1 MFMREHDK
9 VNILMVDDQPAKL
22 LTYEAILQELGENL
36 IKAGSGREA
45 LEHLL
50 KTDIAVVL
58 MDVSMPELN
67 GFELAEMIHQHPRYQ
82 KTAIIFISAVHLTDL
97 DQLRGYEH
105 GAVDYISVPV
115 IPALLRAKVRVFA
128 ELYRKTQQLER
139 LNREL
144 EQRVVERTAELEAY
158 ATRLR
163 DSEESLRTIFENAG
177 IGISVLNR
185 DSRFLKI
192 NTTMQEMFGYS
203 AAEALNMELAAWT
216 HAEDVPIDL
225 DLFGDVFAGRLER
238 YQVEKR
244 YYRKD
249 GKLLWGRFTATSIKD
264 AAGQPQVVIGMLEDI
279 TERKFAEAQIRA
291 GEERLKAAL
300 HEKEV
305 LLKEVHHR
313 VKNNLQI
320 IASLLSLQSDQLKDP
335 DDLVLFEDTQN
346 RVKSMALIHESLYR
360 TGDLARF
367 NFAHYIDSLCTDL
380 LQSYADGTSHIR
392 LHTELDELTFD
403 VDTAVPCGL
412 ILNELLTNALKYA
425 FPNGRP
431 GDIHIA
437 LRADAGQV
445 TLSVRD
451 TGVGF
456 PADLDFRHT
465 ESLGLQLV
473 SMLTEQLGGT
483 ITLTREC
490 GTAFV
495 VTFPYELR
503 PVRGDAHVPTDTQPG
518 CRQARDCI

>member
-1 MFMREHDK
+1 
-9 VNILMVDDQPAKL
+9 
-22 LTYEAILQELGENL
+22 
-36 IKAGSGREA
+36 
-45 LEHLL
+45 
-50 KTDIAVVL
+50 
-58 MDVSMPELN
+58 
-67 GFELAEMIHQHPRYQ
+67 
-82 KTAIIFISAVHLTDL
+82 
-97 DQLRGYEH
+97 
-105 GAVDYISVPV
+105 
-115 IPALLRAKVRVFA
+115 LRA
-128 ELYRKTQQLER
+128 
-139 LNREL
+139 
-144 EQRVVERTAELEAY
+144 
-158 ATRLR
+158 
-163 DSEESLRTIFENAG
+163 IFENAG
-177 IGISVLNR
+177 IGISVLDR
-185 DSRFLKI
+185 DTRLLKI
-192 NTTMQEMFGYS
+192 NTTMQEIFGYS

-216 HAEDVPIDL
+216 YPEDVLSDM
-225 DLFGDVFAGRLER
+225 DLFQEVFAGRLDR

-249 GKLLWGRFTATSIKD
+249 GQLLWGRFTATSIKD
-264 AAGQPQVVIGMLEDI
+264 AAGQPQFVIGMLEDI

>member
-1 MFMREHDK
+1 MSEQDK

-22 LTYEAILQELGENL
+22 LSYESILAELGENL

-50 KTDIAVVL
+50 RTDIAVIL

-82 KTAIIFISAVHLTDL
+82 KTAIIFISAVHLTDV

-115 IPALLRAKVRVFA
+115 IPELLRAKVSVFA

-139 LNREL
+139 LNSEL
-144 EQRVVERTAELEAY
+144 ERRVAERTAELEAS
-158 ATRLR
+158 AMRLR
-163 DSEESLRTIFENAG
+163 ASEESFRAIFENAG
-177 IGISVLNR
+177 IGISVLNQ
-185 DSRFLKI
+185 DAKLLQA
-192 NTTMQEMFGYS
+192 NQAMQEMFGYDT
-203 AAEALNMELAAWT
+203 AEMLNMNIAACT
-216 HAEDVPIDL
+216 HPDDVLSDD
-225 DLFGDVFAGRLER
+225 DLFQELFAGRLDR

-244 YYRKD
+244 YIRKD
-249 GKLLWGRFTATSIKD
+249 GELLWGRFTATAITD
-264 AAGQPQVVIGMLEDI
+264 AIGQPQFVIGMLEDI
-279 TERKFAEAQIRA
+279 TERKLAEAQLRA
-291 GEERLKAAL
+291 SEERLKTTL

-305 LLKEVHHR
+305 LLKEIHHR

-335 DDLVLFEDTQN
+335 DDLALFEDTQH

-360 TGDLARF
+360 TGDLAHF
-367 NFAHYIDSLCTDL
+367 NFAQYVDGLCTDL
-380 LQSYADGTSHIR
+380 LRSYADGTSHIR
-392 LHTELDELTFD
+392 LHTDLAQLTFD

-425 FPNGRP
+425 FPSDHP
-431 GDIHIA
+431 GDIYIGLQAEGGH
-437 LRADAGQV
+437 V
-445 TLSVRD
+445 TLKVCD

-473 SMLTEQLGGT
+473 SMLTDQLGGT
-483 ITLTREC
+483 ITLSHDC
-490 GTAFV
+490 GTAFAI
-495 VTFPYELR
+495 TFPHAAPSLL
-503 PVRGDAHVPTDTQPG
+503 GDAEALPLDTSAG
-518 CRQARDCI
+518 S

>member
-1 MFMREHDK
+1 MSEHDK

-22 LTYEAILQELGENL
+22 LSYESILTQLGENL

-50 KTDIAVVL
+50 KTDIAVIL

-115 IPALLRAKVRVFA
+115 IPELLRAKVSVFA

-144 EQRVVERTAELEAY
+144 EQRVAERTAELEAS
-158 ATRLR
+158 TMRLR
-163 DSEESLRTIFENAG
+163 ESEESFRAIFENAG

-185 DSRFLKI
+185 DTRLLKV
-192 NTTMQEMFGYS
+192 NSTMLEMFGYS
-203 AAEALNMELAAWT
+203 AAEVLNMEMTAWT
-216 HAEDVPIDL
+216 YPEDALSDH
-225 DLFGDVFAGRLER
+225 DLFQQVFAGRLDR

-244 YYRKD
+244 YLRK
-249 GKLLWGRFTATSIKD
+249 GGELLWGRFTATAITD
-264 AAGQPQVVIGMLEDI
+264 ATGQPQFVIGMLEDI
-279 TERKFAEAQIRA
+279 TERKLAEAQLRA

-305 LLKEVHHR
+305 LLKEIHHR

-335 DDLVLFEDTQN
+335 DDLVLFEDTQH

-367 NFAHYIDSLCTDL
+367 NFARYIDGLCTDL
-380 LQSYADGTSHIR
+380 LQSYGNGASHIR
-392 LHTELDELTFD
+392 LQTELDELIFD

-425 FPNGRP
+425 FPNGHP
-431 GDIHIA
+431 GDITIG
-437 LRADAGQV
+437 LRADTGQV

-451 TGVGF
+451 TGIGL
-456 PADLDFRHT
+456 PTDLDFRHT

-473 SMLTEQLGGT
+473 TMLTEQLGGT
-483 ITLTREC
+483 ITLSRNC
-490 GTAFV
+490 GTAFA
-495 VTFPYELR
+495 VTFPHDSQHAA
-503 PVRGDAHVPTDTQPG
+503 GDSHAPQKDMKTG
-518 CRQARDCI
+518 K

>member
-1 MFMREHDK
+1 MMREHDK

-22 LTYEAILQELGENL
+22 LSYESILQELGENL

-45 LEHLL
+45 LQHLL
-50 KTDIAVVL
+50 QTDIAVVL

-115 IPALLRAKVRVFA
+115 IPELLRAKVSVFA

-139 LNREL
+139 LNRDL
-144 EQRVVERTAELEAY
+144 EQRVVERTAALEAS
-158 ATRLR
+158 TMRLR
-163 DSEESLRTIFENAG
+163 ESEESLRAIFENAG
-177 IGISVLNR
+177 IGISVLDR
-185 DSRFLKI
+185 ETRLLKV
-192 NTTMQEMFGYS
+192 NPTMQEMLGYS
-203 AAEALNMELAAWT
+203 AVEVLNMPLAACT
-216 HAEDVPIDL
+216 YPDDVLSDT
-225 DLFGDVFAGRLER
+225 DLFQEVFAGRLER

-249 GKLLWGRFTATSIKD
+249 GQLLWGRFTATLIKD
-264 AAGQPQVVIGMLEDI
+264 AGGQPQFVIGMLEDI
-279 TERKFAEAQIRA
+279 TERKFAEAQLHA
-291 GEERLKAAL
+291 GEERLKVAL

-305 LLKEVHHR
+305 LLKEIHHR

-320 IASLLSLQSDQLKDP
+320 IASLLFLQSEQLKDP

-360 TGDLARF
+360 TGDLAHI
-367 NFAHYIDSLCTDL
+367 NFAHYIDSLCADL
-380 LQSYADGTSHIR
+380 LESYADGTSHIR
-392 LHTELDELTFD
+392 LHTDLDELPFD

-425 FPNGRP
+425 FPDGRH

-437 LRADAGQV
+437 LRAEGGHV

-456 PADLDFRHT
+456 PADVDFRHT
-465 ESLGLQLV
+465 ESLGLQVV

-483 ITLTREC
+483 ITLAC
-490 GTAFV
+490 QAGTTFA
-495 VTFPYELR
+495 VTFPYSTR
-503 PVRGDAHVPTDTQPG
+503 SARGEPHAPHPEAHPEG
-518 CRQARDCI
+518 RQALDCI

>member
-1 MFMREHDK
+1 MREHDK

-22 LTYEAILQELGENL
+22 LSYESILSELGENL

-58 MDVSMPELN
+58 MDVSMPELD

-115 IPALLRAKVRVFA
+115 IPELLRAKVSVFA

-144 EQRVVERTAELEAY
+144 EQRVAERTAELEAST
-158 ATRLR
+158 TRLR
-163 DSEESLRTIFENAG
+163 ESEESFRAIFDNAG
-177 IGISVLNR
+177 IGISVLNQ
-185 DSRFLKI
+185 DTSLLKV

-203 AAEALNMELAAWT
+203 AAEILNTELAAYT
-216 HAEDVPIDL
+216 YPEDVLSDV
-225 DLFGDVFAGRLER
+225 DLFRDVFAGRLDR

-244 YYRKD
+244 YCRKD
-249 GKLLWGRFTATSIKD
+249 GQLLWGRFTASSIKD
-264 AAGQPQVVIGMLEDI
+264 AAGQPQFVIGMLEDI
-279 TERKFAEAQIRA
+279 TERKLAEAQLRA
-291 GEERLKAAL
+291 GEERIKAAL

-305 LLKEVHHR
+305 LLKEIHHR
-313 VKNNLQI
+313 VKNNLQV
-320 IASLLSLQSDQLKDP
+320 IASLLYLQSGQLKDP
-335 DDLVLFEDTQN
+335 DDRALFEDTQN

-367 NFAHYIDSLCTDL
+367 NFARYIDSLSTEL
-380 LQSYADGTSHIR
+380 LQSYAAGTSHIR
-392 LHTELDELTFD
+392 LHTDLDELVFD
-403 VDTAVPCGL
+403 LDTAVPCGL
-412 ILNELLTNALKYA
+412 ILNELLSNALKYA
-425 FPNGRP
+425 FPDGRP
-431 GDIHIA
+431 GDIHVV
-437 LRADAGQV
+437 LRAEVGHM

-451 TGVGF
+451 TGVGL

-465 ESLGLQLV
+465 ESLGLQIV

-483 ITLTREC
+483 ITLTREL
-490 GTAFV
+490 GTAFT
-495 VTFPYELR
+495 VTFPYDTR
-503 PVRGDAHVPTDTQPG
+503 QVREEAHASHTDTHRG
-518 CRQARDCI
+518 R

>member
-1 MFMREHDK
+1 MSQHDK

-22 LTYEAILQELGENL
+22 LSYESILTELGENL

-50 KTDIAVVL
+50 KTDIAVIL

-115 IPALLRAKVRVFA
+115 IPELLRAKVRVFA

-144 EQRVVERTAELEAY
+144 EQRVAERTAELEAS
-158 ATRLR
+158 TMRLR
-163 DSEESLRTIFENAG
+163 ESEESFRAIFENAG

-185 DSRFLKI
+185 DTRLLKV
-192 NTTMQEMFGYS
+192 NSTMLEMFGYS
-203 AAEALNMELAAWT
+203 AAEVLNMEMTAWT
-216 HAEDVPIDL
+216 YPEDVLSDH
-225 DLFGDVFAGRLER
+225 DLFQQVFAGRLDR

-244 YYRKD
+244 YLRK
-249 GKLLWGRFTATSIKD
+249 GGELLWGRFTATAITD
-264 AAGQPQVVIGMLEDI
+264 AAGQPQFVIGMLEDI
-279 TERKFAEAQIRA
+279 TERKLAEAQLRA

-305 LLKEVHHR
+305 LLKEIHHR

-335 DDLVLFEDTQN
+335 DDLVLFEDTQH

-367 NFAHYIDSLCTDL
+367 NFARYIDGLCTDL
-380 LQSYADGTSHIR
+380 LQSYGNGASHIR
-392 LHTELDELTFD
+392 LQTELDELIFD

-425 FPNGRP
+425 FPNGHP
-431 GDIHIA
+431 GDITIG

-451 TGVGF
+451 TGIGL
-456 PADLDFRHT
+456 PTDLDFRHT

-473 SMLTEQLGGT
+473 AMLTEQLGGT
-483 ITLTREC
+483 ITLSRNC
-490 GTAFV
+490 GTTFA
-495 VTFPYELR
+495 VTFPHDSEHIAGNSHAPQKDMR
-503 PVRGDAHVPTDTQPG
+503 SGK
-518 CRQARDCI
+518 